1 MGASTRWIDR
11 ETSELETAIGLLT
24 DEVDPDDRNK
34 SIVWDNWSFTRVFPE
49 NLKIT
54 LNGRTIIYNMVRYN
68 FDQITADGA
77 QHAERITSAKSGFII
92 AYKTES
98 SLNYIIDQNSIAQKM
113 LRKLLSYSGKNE
125 IEKNMFDLTDDFF
138 VWLINRM
145 YKENRTIETGA
156 DGAVQYELKVIRS
169 FRGAADDLQTK
180 VSASGES
187 VMNLISTLSFL
198 LESNRLSTI
207 QMDLSCTWHENI
219 SLILQRGTVSLE
231 DALYQGKYET
241 DKPDEKLAKLHLMVY
256 LEVLPNL
263 LQEYN
268 SDKENDM
275 WNRGRYCDFLTD
287 VATDL
292 QTRIES
298 KIDIINAGRIE
309 EKIEEP
315 SLA

>member
-1 MGASTRWIDR
+1 MGTTTRWIDWK
-11 ETSELETAIGLLT
+11 TSELDVAIGLLT

-34 SIVWDNWSFTRVFPE
+34 LIVWDNWSFARVFPE

-54 LNGRTIIYNMVRYN
+54 LNGRTIIYNMIRYN

-125 IEKNMFDLTDDFF
+125 IEKNMFDLNDDFF

-145 YKENRTIETGA
+145 YKENRTIETSA

-207 QMDLSCTWHENI
+207 QMDLSCTWH
-219 SLILQRGTVSLE
+219 
-231 DALYQGKYET
+231 
-241 DKPDEKLAKLHLMVY
+241 
-256 LEVLPNL
+256 
-263 LQEYN
+263 
-268 SDKENDM
+268 
-275 WNRGRYCDFLTD
+275 
-287 VATDL
+287 
-292 QTRIES
+292 
-298 KIDIINAGRIE
+298 
-309 EKIEEP
+309 
-315 SLA
+315 